1 MQCVLLGDWPV
12 IRFPRRASR
21 SGQEFGQFRGSPPL
35 LAVVSQQPDVN
46 DCGTRRK
53 GGSHSRLIAVT
64 QAGYPPRRLRAARSD
79 AWRAVGRTPTD
90 TRGSLSSDVRK
101 CLMRGFFLQP

>member
-35 LAVVSQQPDVN
+35 LAVVSQQPGFVE
-46 DCGTRRK
+46 
-53 GGSHSRLIAVT
+53 
-64 QAGYPPRRLRAARSD
+64 PARSVADRLGLVRILLVTHEGHAVVGD
-79 AWRAVGRTPTD
+79 AEGVRTGPTFD
-90 TRGSLSSDVRK
+90 ELAEALRSNLSAGTCLLYTSDAADE
-101 CLMRGFFLQP
+101 